1 MSVWCFVFAVFV
13 LVWLEW
19 LVEIRDVRPA
29 FQRWRHS
36 GVSVWYVF
44 KVNQNHIYTV
54 YLLISLPRNL
64 YI

>member
-1 MSVWCFVFAVFV
+1 VSVWCFVFAVFV

-36 GVSVWYVF
+36 GVSVWCFVF
-44 KVNQNHIYTV
+44 AVFVLVWLKRLVKM
-54 YLLISLPRNL
+54 
-64 YI
+64 